1 MLAPPPTISAMSSVI
16 SRRPALL
23 SRTSRAFL
31 SQHDDVPHRTRPGTP
46 LRRHLASGPAA
57 PRKNR
62 CIYVAATKQHVGK
75 TSTSLALVSGL
86 QKRFDRVGFMKPVG
100 QQHVT
105 VRSRE
110 LGRDVRVDKDV
121 TLMREH
127 FGLSH
132 VDYRYMSPV
141 IIPRGYTKDFIDGK
155 ITVDEQLTQISESY
169 EAIDTSSDIV
179 LAEGTGH
186 VAVGSI
192 VQANNARVAA
202 LMGADMVLIAN
213 GGLGSAFDEL
223 ELNRVLCQHHGV
235 RVAGVIINKVIPEKY
250 EQTKDYMTRALM
262 DNWGVPLLG
271 CIPDRHFLGCPA
283 IADLERL
290 FKTKLISGSSHVMR
304 HYSIAET
311 NLVTTSLGTF
321 MSTLRHK
328 PSRTLYLCHVTRNDV
343 ILGFLGEYQRRL
355 KVGDQFEATLVLC
368 GRKGKYSLSTDMAD
382 MIRSWGAPVL
392 HVEES
397 TFRTMEMINNFTPK
411 LNIDDKHRV
420 KEAINHYEK
429 YIDFDELLR
438 RTSSGDD
445 SFDEPA

>member
-1 MLAPPPTISAMSSVI
+1 
-16 SRRPALL
+16 
-23 SRTSRAFL
+23 
-31 SQHDDVPHRTRPGTP
+31 
-46 LRRHLASGPAA
+46 
-57 PRKNR
+57 
-62 CIYVAATKQHVGK
+62 
-75 TSTSLALVSGL
+75 
-86 QKRFDRVGFMKPVG
+86 
-100 QQHVT
+100 
-105 VRSRE
+105 
-110 LGRDVRVDKDV
+110 
-121 TLMREH
+121 
-127 FGLSH
+127 
-132 VDYRYMSPV
+132 
-141 IIPRGYTKDFIDGK
+141 
-155 ITVDEQLTQISESY
+155 
-169 EAIDTSSDIV
+169 
-179 LAEGTGH
+179 
-186 VAVGSI
+186 
-192 VQANNARVAA
+192 
-202 LMGADMVLIAN
+202 
-213 GGLGSAFDEL
+213 
-223 ELNRVLCQHHGV
+223 
-235 RVAGVIINKVIPEKY
+235 
-250 EQTKDYMTRALM
+250 MTRALM

-321 MSTLRHK
+321 MATLRHK

-397 TFRTMEMINNFTPK
+397 TFRTMEMISQFTPK